1 MQEKNKQQ
9 ESDEDGVDIILEK
22 SVETKKPVS
31 GKVSGSSVGTEN
43 HKSGTNA
50 QTRPQMTPF
59 NDVPRIFCA
68 NREVAKKLFGD
79 FLVIVGALKA
89 IETGELKPGDMM
101 NKVVK
106 STETMIENLSDI
118 LVRDSRLTE
127 TDLMTIARALQ
138 IDADNAVQ
146 EYKKTEQKDVK
157 NNE

>member
-1 MQEKNKQQ
+1 
-9 ESDEDGVDIILEK
+9 
-22 SVETKKPVS
+22 
-31 GKVSGSSVGTEN
+31 
-43 HKSGTNA
+43 
-50 QTRPQMTPF
+50 
-59 NDVPRIFCA
+59 
-68 NREVAKKLFGD
+68 
-79 FLVIVGALKA
+79 
-89 IETGELKPGDMM
+89 
-101 NKVVK
+101 VK